1 MPAYQITQHIRYGL
15 TPLPFGTFATEGSN
29 VVYAGD
35 VRRHWASGA
44 INRKKGNKMLILT
57 SKKDY
62 KNLDLKLKEEI
73 NNYLAFIIEKCPFY
87 RKEFK
92 NIKPTI
98 DTFYELPLTYDY
110 ELMEDPKSFIGLE
123 DRIIQLC
130 STGGTYGKRKIIFR
144 TNEDIEKSIEI
155 ATKMFKACDIKS
167 ADRIAIL
174 QPFDLWNIGHI
185 ALRVFQKIGALSCP
199 IGLSGTDEFILWLLS
214 EMQCNV
220 IYTTPS
226 KAVHLA
232 ELSREKEINSK
243 IDIEKVLCAGEP
255 ILPIHRQKLKEIW
268 NAEIYG
274 IYGSEE
280 TDGIGAECKMH
291 DGYHIFDD
299 YLILEILNPKTLKP
313 AEGNRGVLAVTKLDY
328 TGTILIRYLLGDLAE
343 LITEKCSCGIS
354 SPKIKI
360 FGRIKETLWL
370 YDGLKVPITSIEDAI
385 KSVIGYLPIY
395 QVIIE
400 HESGKDR
407 LTFVINSEP
416 SKELENKF
424 MEAIISSTQ
433 ELEETFHLEKKVSL
447 NCIH

>member
-1 MPAYQITQHIRYGL
+1 
-15 TPLPFGTFATEGSN
+15 
-29 VVYAGD
+29 
-35 VRRHWASGA
+35 
-44 INRKKGNKMLILT
+44 MLILT

-62 KNLDLKLKEEI
+62 KNIETKLKEEI
-73 NNYLAFIIEKCPFY
+73 NSYLAFITENSPFY
-87 RKEFK
+87 RDKFK
-92 NIKPTI
+92 NIKPMI

-110 ELMEDPKSFIGLE
+110 ELMDDPKSFIGLE
-123 DRIIQLC
+123 NGIIQLC
-130 STGGTYGKRKIIFR
+130 STGGTYGKRKLIFR
-144 TNEDIEKSIEI
+144 TNEDLEKSIETAI
-155 ATKMFKACDIKS
+155 KMFKACGISSNDK
-167 ADRIAIL
+167 IAIL

-185 ALRVFQKIGALSCP
+185 ALRAFQKIGALSCP
-199 IGLSGTDEFILWLLS
+199 IGLSGTDEFILWLLN

-220 IYTTPS
+220 VYTTPS

-232 ELSREKEINSK
+232 EISKEKKIFSK
-243 IDIEKVLCAGEP
+243 INVEKVLCAGEP
-255 ILPIHRQKLKEIW
+255 ILPVHRQKLKELW
-268 NAEIYG
+268 NADIYG

-291 DGYHIFDD
+291 DGYHIFDEH
-299 YLILEILNPKTLKP
+299 LILELLDPKTLKP
-313 AEGNRGVLAVTKLDY
+313 AESNKGVLVVTKLGY
-328 TGTILIRYLLGDLAE
+328 TGTILIRYLLGDLVE
-343 LITEKCSCGIS
+343 VVTEKCSCDIS

-385 KSVIGYLPIY
+385 KSVVGYLPIY

-433 ELEETFHLEKKVSL
+433 ELEETFHLEKKIEVNIVLSKDMD
-447 NCIH
+447 NFVKTERGKIPKIIDRRNKK